1 MLTIKRGEVRKSEHA
16 ENAEYGY
23 SFVCRTC
30 PYEFV
35 IDREYYT
42 RRVSKVKEVDDVMGG
57 AAAWENV
64 DQTNGKRQPV
74 CNYVFPLET
83 NAPLLLIV
91 LFCIAVARAPFGLL
105 ALLPLVYGWALTNSP
120 DVLE

>member
-1 MLTIKRGEVRKSEHA
+1 MLTIKRGEIGKSVHA
-16 ENAEYGY
+16 ENAEFGY

-64 DQTNGKRQPV
+64 DQTNSNPPPFV
-74 CNYVFPLET
+74 IMSPFLET
-83 NAPLLLIV
+83 TPIPPIV
-91 LFCIAVARAPFGLL
+91 FCCVVVVRALRGLL
-105 ALLPLVYGWALTNSP
+105 ASLPLGFARVLTSSP
-120 DVLE
+120 NVLE

>member
-1 MLTIKRGEVRKSEHA
+1 MLTIKRGEIRKSEHA
-16 ENAEYGY
+16 ENTEYRY

-64 DQTNGKRQPV
+64 DQTNGKRQPF
-74 CNYVFPLET
+74 CKYVSPLET
-83 NAPLLLIV
+83 KAPSLLCFAV
-91 LFCIAVARAPFGLL
+91 LQMLEPSLGYLL
-105 ALLPLVYGWALTNSP
+105 CCPWCLVGG
-120 DVLE
+120 